1 MAQGVWDRMLN
12 FLGFEEVPVEEVA
25 EPAVGLGWKPS
36 RDELAHRRGGS
47 RRPAPARGVAPA
59 YADPAFTGRGAAA
72 PALGSVA
79 AFRESAAPRSSQV
92 VVFAPRTFDDA
103 QEVADQLRAGKP
115 VILNLE
121 STDRDVAQR
130 VVNFVSGSIYALS
143 GEMHRIGSG
152 MLMFLPQGVD
162 ARLPV
167 GMKLGGD
174 K

>member
-1 MAQGVWDRMLN
+1 VAQGVWDRMLN
-12 FLGFEEVPVEEVA
+12 FLGFEEVPVDEPA
-25 EPAVGLGWKPS
+25 EPSLGWKPS
-36 RDELAHRRGGS
+36 RDELARRRGGRS
-47 RRPAPARGVAPA
+47 RPAPARGA
-59 YADPAFTGRGAAA
+59 YAEPTFTGRSAVA

-79 AFRESAAPRSSQV
+79 SVREVAAPRASQV

-103 QEVADQLRAGKP
+103 QDVADQLREGKP

-121 STDRDVAQR
+121 STDREVAQR

-152 MLMFLPQGVD
+152 MLMFLPQGVE

-174 K
+174 R

>member
-12 FLGFEEVPVEEVA
+12 FLGFEEVALEEA
-25 EPAVGLGWKPS
+25 APEPSLGWKPS
-36 RDELAHRRGGS
+36 RDELAHRRGG
-47 RRPAPARGVAPA
+47 RRQPPARGAYAEPAYTSASVRGAVAPA
-59 YADPAFTGRGAAA
+59 LNPVT
-72 PALGSVA
+72 AL
-79 AFRESAAPRSSQV
+79 RESPSTRAAQV

-103 QEVADQLRAGKP
+103 QEVADHLRAGKP

-121 STDRDVAQR
+121 STDREVAQR

-152 MLMFLPQGVD
+152 MLMFLPQGVE
-162 ARLPV
+162 ARMPV

-174 K
+174 R

>member
-12 FLGFEEVPVEEVA
+12 FLGFEEVPIEEVA

-36 RDELAHRRGGS
+36 RDELARRRGG
-47 RRPAPARGVAPA
+47 RRQPAPRSAGPGYAEPA
-59 YADPAFTGRGAAA
+59 LTGRGAVA
-72 PALGSVA
+72 PSLGPVA
-79 AFRESAAPRSSQV
+79 AFREAPAMRASQV

-121 STDRDVAQR
+121 STDREVAQR

-152 MLMFLPQGVD
+152 MLMFLPQGVE

>member
-1 MAQGVWDRMLN
+1 VAQGVWDRMLN

-36 RDELAHRRGGS
+36 RDELARRRGG
-47 RRPAPARGVAPA
+47 RRPAPARAPA
-59 YADPAFTGRGAAA
+59 APYAEPAFTGRSSVA

-79 AFRESAAPRSSQV
+79 AFREAPATRTSQV

-121 STDRDVAQR
+121 STDREVAQR

-152 MLMFLPQGVD
+152 MLMFLPQGVE